1 MLLINRIKYNAS
13 INYKDFEKKLKYY
26 NSSNTDLTNHI
37 LYTFLINDHT
47 KIFTKEEQKLFKNYI
62 KNLYKS
68 YYTFYIKNIIN
79 YGKEYIIKKEDIY
92 DYIYNHKSN
101 YFINKRYF
109 EKYIITYSKL
119 NIGILQWL
127 ENIFIHI
134 DTIPIFSYYT
144 ITKYRVYIFVSK
156 LLDYIITK
164 NIDSVIIYIAMGHLA

>member
-1 MLLINRIKYNAS
+1 M
-13 INYKDFEKKLKYY
+13 
-26 NSSNTDLTNHI
+26 
-37 LYTFLINDHT
+37 INDHK
-47 KIFTKEEQKLFKNYI
+47 KIFTKEEQILFKNYI

-119 NIGILQWL
+119 NIGVLQWL